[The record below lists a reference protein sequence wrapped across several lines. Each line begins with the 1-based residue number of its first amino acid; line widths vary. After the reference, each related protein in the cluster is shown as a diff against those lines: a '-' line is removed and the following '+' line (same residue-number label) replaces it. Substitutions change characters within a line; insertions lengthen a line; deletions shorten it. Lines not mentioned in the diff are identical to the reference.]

1 MKKLVFKWTVEEE
14 VMVVV
19 SGDGVMTEDLW
30 ARHMDDLQN
39 KPVSRVLGF
48 NIGTVSVTSVQ
59 RKQASDIAKQ
69 RGTFSI
75 IVSDSAMTRGII
87 TAVSWL
93 GANIKAFPWSEKD
106 RAYSALDLE
115 PEAESSVRKRA
126 EALLKECEAEI
137 KAQGK

>member
-19 SGDGVMTEDLW
+19 SGDGVMPEDLW

-48 NIGTVSVTSVQ
+48 NLGTVSVTSVQ

-69 RGTFSI
+69 RGMFSI

-137 KAQGK
+137 KAQG